1 MFSICDYI
9 IASLTNTLESSEES
23 DDKDWLSYPRIFFGS
38 ILRKSSLPR
47 SPGTYSSMDVLLLK
61 SRSLLWRE
69 DRLELEAAVS
79 IEDLDF
85 FLSMLLFRVAGKQS
99 LTPIRLI
106 KLV

>member
-1 MFSICDYI
+1 
-9 IASLTNTLESSEES
+9 
-23 DDKDWLSYPRIFFGS
+23 
-38 ILRKSSLPR
+38 
-47 SPGTYSSMDVLLLK
+47 MDVLLLK

-69 DRLELEAAVS
+69 DRLELEEAVS

-85 FLSMLLFRVAGKQS
+85 ILSMLLFRVAGKQS